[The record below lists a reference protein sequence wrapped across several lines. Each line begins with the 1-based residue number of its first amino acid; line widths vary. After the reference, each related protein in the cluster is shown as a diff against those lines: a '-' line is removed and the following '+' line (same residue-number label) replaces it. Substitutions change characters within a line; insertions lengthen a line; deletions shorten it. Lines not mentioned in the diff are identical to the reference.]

1 MYIFKKDRCE
11 QGSNLRGKIPLDFES
26 NALTTRPSQPWN
38 SAVSTYDMNTF
49 SKLRAAMAEWLR
61 RWTWNPMGSSRAG
74 SNPARSE
81 VFFFNLV
88 AARSKWIW
96 WQTSR
101 DIIGPVICIKIKY
114 VEMPGSNPGISN
126 LFHFLVRN
134 EMICTCTCDIGLV
147 VRMTPW
153 RNGSASDSRSEGC
166 VFDSRRGQS
175 LFFLFAFS
183 AYLNTGL

>member
-74 SNPARSE
+74 SNPARSD
-81 VFFFNLV
+81 VFFLTSNWWVHMLKMNRV
-88 AARSKWIW
+88 TDRSRHIRSCESQNKICGDAGVRTRGLSHAKRALYHWA
-96 WQTSR
+96 TS
-101 DIIGPVICIKIKY
+101 PSCLLCYASVIYWATYALEHLMTIR
-114 VEMPGSNPGISN
+114 PGFTVVRRNKQGIST
-126 LFHFLVRN
+126 LRIIYV
-134 EMICTCTCDIGLV
+134 
-147 VRMTPW
+147 
-153 RNGSASDSRSEGC
+153 C
-166 VFDSRRGQS
+166 V
-175 LFFLFAFS
+175 
-183 AYLNTGL
+183 